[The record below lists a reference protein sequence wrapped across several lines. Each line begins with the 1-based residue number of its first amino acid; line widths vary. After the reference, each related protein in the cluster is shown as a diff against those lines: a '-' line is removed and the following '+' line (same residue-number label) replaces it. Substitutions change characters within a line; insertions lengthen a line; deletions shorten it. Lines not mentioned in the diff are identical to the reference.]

1 MRHLLLLTIVCLA
14 GCATM
19 RDANMGLPGGD
30 SNSAPQGER
39 TPPAAPGNTAQTG
52 QGASV
57 ATSVTVPAVV
67 PVSLVIAICYI
78 AGAGMALAAVAMC
91 LDKISD
97 YWGHRRELVKLRNGH
112 GKGNSCG

>member
-1 MRHLLLLTIVCLA
+1 MRYLLLTTVVCLA
-14 GCATM
+14 GCASM
-19 RDANMGLPGGD
+19 RDANMGLPGGE
-30 SNSAPQGER
+30 SNSPPSQR
-39 TPPAAPGNTAQTG
+39 TPPAAPPVTAQTG